1 MGWKKWFKKVTK
13 KVTKPVS
20 KVFKGVAKGIAK
32 VGKAV
37 MRGVAKLNKKLG
49 PLGMIAMS
57 IAMPYALSGLSSM
70 VGQAAMS
77 GYHPATG
84 MMGSKFTFIRAVGN
98 VGNQIRTG
106 YQAMGTMAGKVTGK
120 IGETLS
126 TMGNS
131 ITNTITKVGQKFGGN
146 ASGDNFW
153 TRISKGF
160 KRLFNAAKEVTP
172 KIKKG
177 TEGSVDVFGVGPN
190 VHGEGS
196 AQIWSS
202 MKSSEAGKLIQ
213 SAERLGLDT
222 PLLRGQSIG
231 SQQGWITKPGGS
243 KWDELVTETINKASQ
258 DTVNVLNKDSLKYFN
273 DLKGTGQFDNN
284 QEILDAM
291 FENKGVTKNYYTDFS
306 TSPDAIS
313 TKLSQTGDYKL
324 TNPNEPTS
332 YTFTGE
338 KTFDNPVSERFKV
351 KEKIKKLANNKKF
364 TGILKDTLFKPMKF
378 IQPEEYEFV
387 ATSAAESNENVGGA
401 LSATDVKGS
410 EGSSSYANVFGTKA
424 WEQLKNYH
432 RNMNYQG
439 SMDYYG

>member
-131 ITNTITKVGQKFGGN
+131 ITNTITKVGQKFGGG
-146 ASGDNFW
+146 AKGDNFW

-160 KRLFNAAKEVTP
+160 KRLFNSAKEVTP
-172 KIKKG
+172 KFKKG
-177 TEGSVDVFGVGPN
+177 TEGSVDVFGMRGN
-190 VHGEGS
+190 VHGEG
-196 AQIWSS
+196 QIWSS
-202 MKSSEAGKLIQ
+202 MKSSEAAKLID
-213 SAERLGLDT
+213 SNMITGEH
-222 PLLRGQSIG
+222 LRGQTLG
-231 SQQGWITKPGGS
+231 SPEGWITQKGGS
-243 KWDELVTETINKASQ
+243 TADRLITETINKASEN
-258 DTVNVLNKDSLKYFN
+258 TVKALDNNSLKYFN

-284 QEILDAM
+284 QEILDRM
-291 FENKGVTKNYYTDFS
+291 FNNGTKYEGLTDWDGIYN
-306 TSPDAIS
+306 TD
-313 TKLSQTGDYKL
+313 LSKTGDYKIG
-324 TNPNEPTS
+324 TTQPGKATEYS
-332 YTFTGE
+332 FTGD
-338 KTFDNPVSERFKV
+338 KTFDNPVADK
-351 KEKIKKLANNKKF
+351 
-364 TGILKDTLFKPMKF
+364 
-378 IQPEEYEFV
+378 
-387 ATSAAESNENVGGA
+387 
-401 LSATDVKGS
+401 
-410 EGSSSYANVFGTKA
+410 
-424 WEQLKNYH
+424 
-432 RNMNYQG
+432 
-439 SMDYYG
+439 